1 MSDFLSMGLNKP
13 IISAITE
20 LGFKN
25 PTEVQ
30 LKSIPLLIDKPK
42 DIISL
47 AQTGTGKTAAFG
59 LPILHHID
67 ADSKFTQSLIISPT
81 RELCLQIT
89 QELKKYA
96 INLDR
101 LNIVAVYGGS
111 NIQEQA
117 KSIKRGA
124 QIIVATPGRMID
136 MLKRKY
142 VNISKIDFC
151 VLDEADEMLN
161 MGFYNDI
168 KSILAKTPKTKK
180 TWLFSATMPNEVSKI
195 AEEFMKN
202 PYKITVGEKNSTSEN
217 VSHISFLINNRNKY
231 NSLKLFIDSCT
242 DIYSI
247 IFCRTRR
254 ETQKICEKLIGDGY
268 SSGALHGDLS
278 QNQRDSVMR
287 AFRTRQIKILVAT
300 DVASRGIDVE
310 SISHIIHYKIPDEAE
325 IYNHRSG
332 RTGRASKKGLSV
344 LFFSD
349 SEKRKVKLIQNKL
362 KINIKLTQLPSKNE
376 VFSNQ
381 IIGYFDKIINT
392 TPNEDL
398 NPFLLLINE
407 NLESVSKD
415 ELIRKIA
422 SLEFERKLNSFN
434 EEETKTSKE
443 KKGKDLRYQINLG
456 TKDNYNWQN
465 LKEFLTE
472 ICSLSPGD
480 IYNVDVQKTKSFFN
494 SKPEHK
500 DLIFKVFNNFEIE
513 NRTIKVNITNKRGQ
527 RDESSKSHKERRF
540 NKNKKKNKKS
550 KRFKRN
556 F

>member
-1 MSDFLSMGLNKP
+1 MSDFSSMGLNKP

-67 ADSKFTQSLIISPT
+67 TNSKFTQSLIISPT

-96 INLDR
+96 INLDK

-124 QIIVATPGRMID
+124 QIIVATPGRMLD

-161 MGFYNDI
+161 MGFYTDI

-231 NSLKLFIDSCT
+231 NSLKLFIDSCS

-254 ETQKICEKLIGDGY
+254 ETQKVCEKLIGDGY

-310 SISHIIHYKIPDEAE
+310 SITHIIHYKIPDEAE

-362 KINIKLTQLPSKNE
+362 KINIKPSQLPSKNE
-376 VFSNQ
+376 VFLNQ

-392 TPNEDL
+392 NINDDL
-398 NPFLLLINE
+398 NPFLSSIND
-407 NLESVSKD
+407 NLESISKE

-422 SLEFERKLNSFN
+422 SLEFEKKLNSFN
-434 EEETKTSKE
+434 EEETKASKG

-456 TKDNYNWQN
+456 TKDYYNWQN

-513 NRTIKVNITNKRGQ
+513 NRTVNVNITNKRGQ

-540 NKNKKKNKKS
+540 NKNKKKKKS

>member
-1 MSDFLSMGLNKP
+1 MSDFSTMGLNEP

-67 ADSKFTQSLIISPT
+67 TNSKSTQSLIISPT

-89 QELKKYA
+89 TELKKYA
-96 INLDR
+96 VNLNR
-101 LNIVAVYGGS
+101 LNIVAIYGGS

-124 QIIVATPGRMID
+124 QIIVATPGRMLD
-136 MLKRKY
+136 MLRRKY
-142 VNISKIDFC
+142 VNISKINFC

-202 PYKITVGEKNSTSEN
+202 PYKITVGEKNSSSIN
-217 VSHISFLINNRNKY
+217 VSHISFLTNTRNKY
-231 NSLKLFIDSCT
+231 NSLKLFIDSCS

-254 ETQKICEKLIGDGY
+254 ETQKICEKLIEDGY

-278 QNQRDSVMR
+278 QNQRDSVMKS
-287 AFRTRQIKILVAT
+287 FRVKQIKILVAT

-310 SISHIIHYKIPDEAE
+310 NITHIIHYKIPDEAE

-344 LFFSD
+344 LFFSE
-349 SEKRKVKLIQNKL
+349 SEKRKLKFIENKL
-362 KINIKLTQLPSKNE
+362 KIKIKSTQLPSKNE
-376 VFSNQ
+376 VFTNQ
-381 IIGYFDKIINT
+381 IKEYFEKIINT
-392 TPNEDL
+392 TINEDL
-398 NPFLLLINE
+398 SPFLSLINE
-407 NLESVSKD
+407 NLESISKE
-415 ELIRKIA
+415 ELIKKIA
-422 SLEFERKLNSFN
+422 SLEFERKLNSFK
-434 EEETKTSKE
+434 EEEIKINKG
-443 KKGKDLRYQINLG
+443 KKDKDLRYQINLG
-456 TKDNYNWQN
+456 TKDYYNWQN
-465 LKEFLTE
+465 LKDFLTE
-472 ICSLSPGD
+472 LCSLSPGD

-494 SKPEHK
+494 SKLEHK
-500 DLIFKVFNNFEIE
+500 ELIFKVFNNFEIE
-513 NRTIKVNITNKRGQ
+513 NRTINVNITNRRGQ
-527 RDESSKSHKERRF
+527 KDESSRYHKERRYSKG
-540 NKNKKKNKKS
+540 NKRKKP
-550 KRFKRN
+550 KRSRRN

>member
-1 MSDFLSMGLNKP
+1 MSDFSTMGLNEP

-67 ADSKFTQSLIISPT
+67 TNSKSTQSLIISPT

-89 QELKKYA
+89 TELKKYA
-96 INLDR
+96 VNLNR
-101 LNIVAVYGGS
+101 LNIVAIYGGS

-124 QIIVATPGRMID
+124 QIIVATPGRMLD
-136 MLKRKY
+136 MLRRKY

-202 PYKITVGEKNSTSEN
+202 PYKITVGEKNSSSIN
-217 VSHISFLINNRNKY
+217 VSHISFLTNTRNKY
-231 NSLKLFIDSCT
+231 NSLKLFIDSCS

-254 ETQKICEKLIGDGY
+254 ETQKICEKLIEDGY

-278 QNQRDSVMR
+278 QNQRDSVMKS
-287 AFRTRQIKILVAT
+287 FRVKQIKILVAT

-310 SISHIIHYKIPDEAE
+310 NITHIIHYKIPDEAE

-344 LFFSD
+344 LFFSE
-349 SEKRKVKLIQNKL
+349 SEKRKLKFIENKL
-362 KINIKLTQLPSKNE
+362 KIKIKSTQLPSKNE
-376 VFSNQ
+376 VFTNQ
-381 IIGYFDKIINT
+381 IKEYFEKIINT
-392 TPNEDL
+392 TINEDL
-398 NPFLLLINE
+398 SPFLSLINE
-407 NLESVSKD
+407 NLESISKE
-415 ELIRKIA
+415 ELIKKIA
-422 SLEFERKLNSFN
+422 SLEFERKLNSFK
-434 EEETKTSKE
+434 EEEIKINKG
-443 KKGKDLRYQINLG
+443 KKDKDLRYQINLG
-456 TKDNYNWQN
+456 TKDYYNWQN
-465 LKEFLTE
+465 LKDFLTE
-472 ICSLSPGD
+472 LCSLSPGD

-494 SKPEHK
+494 SKLEHK
-500 DLIFKVFNNFEIE
+500 ELIFKVFNNFEIE
-513 NRTIKVNITNKRGQ
+513 NRPINVNITNRRGQ
-527 RDESSKSHKERRF
+527 KDESSRYHKERRF
-540 NKNKKKNKKS
+540 SKGNKRKKP
-550 KRFKRN
+550 KRSRRN

>member
-96 INLDR
+96 INLDK

-124 QIIVATPGRMID
+124 QIIVATPGRMLD

-161 MGFYNDI
+161 MGFYTDI

-231 NSLKLFIDSCT
+231 NSLKLFIDSCS

-254 ETQKICEKLIGDGY
+254 ETQKVCEKLIGDGY

-310 SISHIIHYKIPDEAE
+310 SITHIIHYKIPDEAE

-362 KINIKLTQLPSKNE
+362 KINIKPSQLPSKNE

-392 TPNEDL
+392 NINDDL
-398 NPFLLLINE
+398 NPFLSSIND
-407 NLESVSKD
+407 NLESISKE

-422 SLEFERKLNSFN
+422 SLEFEKKLNSFN
-434 EEETKTSKE
+434 EEETKASKG

-456 TKDNYNWQN
+456 TKDYYNWQN

-513 NRTIKVNITNKRGQ
+513 NRTVNVNITNKRGQ

-540 NKNKKKNKKS
+540 NKNKKKKKS
-550 KRFKRN
+550 KRFKRS

>member
-1 MSDFLSMGLNKP
+1 MSDFSTMGLNEP
-13 IISAITE
+13 IITAITE

-67 ADSKFTQSLIISPT
+67 TNSKSTQSLIISPT

-89 QELKKYA
+89 TELKKYA
-96 INLDR
+96 VNLNR
-101 LNIVAVYGGS
+101 LNIVAIYGGS

-124 QIIVATPGRMID
+124 QIIVATPGRMLD
-136 MLKRKY
+136 MLRRKY
-142 VNISKIDFC
+142 VDISKIDFC

-202 PYKITVGEKNSTSEN
+202 PYKITVGEKNSSSIN
-217 VSHISFLINNRNKY
+217 VSHISFLTNTRNKY
-231 NSLKLFIDSCT
+231 NSLKLFIDSCS

-254 ETQKICEKLIGDGY
+254 ETQKICEKLIEDGY

-278 QNQRDSVMR
+278 QNQRDSVMKS
-287 AFRTRQIKILVAT
+287 FRVKQIKILVAT

-310 SISHIIHYKIPDEAE
+310 NITHIIHYKIPDEAE

-344 LFFSD
+344 LFFSE
-349 SEKRKVKLIQNKL
+349 SEKRKLKFIENKL
-362 KINIKLTQLPSKNE
+362 KIKIKSTQLPSKNE
-376 VFSNQ
+376 VFTNQ
-381 IIGYFDKIINT
+381 VKEYFEKIIKT
-392 TPNEDL
+392 TINEDL
-398 NPFLLLINE
+398 SPFLSLINE
-407 NLESVSKD
+407 NLESVSKE
-415 ELIRKIA
+415 ELIKKIA
-422 SLEFERKLNSFN
+422 SLEFERKLNSFK
-434 EEETKTSKE
+434 EEEIKTNE
-443 KKGKDLRYQINLG
+443 GKKDKDLRYQINLG
-456 TKDNYNWQN
+456 TKDYYNWQN
-465 LKEFLTE
+465 LKDFLTE
-472 ICSLSPGD
+472 LCSLSPGD

-494 SKPEHK
+494 SKLEHK
-500 DLIFKVFNNFEIE
+500 ELIFKVFNNFEIE
-513 NRTIKVNITNKRGQ
+513 NRTINVNITNRRGQ
-527 RDESSKSHKERRF
+527 KDESSRYHKERRF
-540 NKNKKKNKKS
+540 SKGNKRKKP
-550 KRFKRN
+550 KRSRRN

>member
-1 MSDFLSMGLNKP
+1 MSDFSSMGLNKP

-59 LPILHHID
+59 LPILHHIN

-124 QIIVATPGRMID
+124 QIIVATPGRMLD

-142 VNISKIDFC
+142 VNISKIEFC

-349 SEKRKVKLIQNKL
+349 SEKRKVKLIQKKL
-362 KINIKLTQLPSKNE
+362 KINIKLTQLPSENE

-392 TPNEDL
+392 TTNEDL
-398 NPFLLLINE
+398 NPFLLSIKE

-434 EEETKTSKE
+434 EEETRTSKG

-456 TKDNYNWQN
+456 TKDYYNWQN

-494 SKPEHK
+494 SMPEHK

-513 NRTIKVNITNKRGQ
+513 NRKIKLNITNKRGQ

-540 NKNKKKNKKS
+540 NKNKKNKKS

>member
-1 MSDFLSMGLNKP
+1 MSDFSTMGLNEP

-67 ADSKFTQSLIISPT
+67 TNSKSTQSLIISPT

-89 QELKKYA
+89 TELKKYA
-96 INLDR
+96 VNLNR
-101 LNIVAVYGGS
+101 INIVAIYGGS

-124 QIIVATPGRMID
+124 QIIVATPGRMLD
-136 MLKRKY
+136 MLRRKY

-180 TWLFSATMPNEVSKI
+180 TWLFSATMPKEVSII

-202 PYKITVGEKNSTSEN
+202 PYKITVGEKNSSSIN
-217 VSHISFLINNRNKY
+217 VSHISFLTNTRNKY
-231 NSLKLFIDSCT
+231 NSLKLFIDSCS

-254 ETQKICEKLIGDGY
+254 ETQKICENLIEDGY

-278 QNQRDSVMR
+278 QNQRDSVMKS
-287 AFRTRQIKILVAT
+287 FRVKQIKILVAT

-310 SISHIIHYKIPDEAE
+310 NITHIIHYKIPDEAE

-344 LFFSD
+344 LFFSE
-349 SEKRKVKLIQNKL
+349 SEKRKLKFIENKL
-362 KINIKLTQLPSKNE
+362 KIKIKSTQLPSKNE
-376 VFSNQ
+376 VFTNQ
-381 IIGYFDKIINT
+381 IKEYFEKIINT
-392 TPNEDL
+392 TFNEDL
-398 NPFLLLINE
+398 SPFLSLINE
-407 NLESVSKD
+407 NLDSISKE
-415 ELIRKIA
+415 ELIKKIA
-422 SLEFERKLNSFN
+422 SLEFERKLNLFK
-434 EEETKTSKE
+434 EEEVKTSKG
-443 KKGKDLRYQINLG
+443 KKDKDLRYQINLG
-456 TKDNYNWQN
+456 TKDYYNWQN
-465 LKEFLTE
+465 LKDFLTE
-472 ICSLSPGD
+472 LCSLSPGD

-500 DLIFKVFNNFEIE
+500 ELIFKVFNNFEIE
-513 NRTIKVNITNKRGQ
+513 NRTINVNITNRRGQ
-527 RDESSKSHKERRF
+527 KDESSRYHKERRF
-540 NKNKKKNKKS
+540 SKGNKRKKP
-550 KRFKRN
+550 KRSRRN

>member
-1 MSDFLSMGLNKP
+1 MSDFSTMGLNEP

-67 ADSKFTQSLIISPT
+67 TNSKSTQSLIISPT

-89 QELKKYA
+89 TELKKYA
-96 INLDR
+96 VNLNR
-101 LNIVAVYGGS
+101 LNIVAIYGGS

-124 QIIVATPGRMID
+124 QIIVATPGRMLD
-136 MLKRKY
+136 MLRRKY

-202 PYKITVGEKNSTSEN
+202 PYKITVGEKNSSSIN
-217 VSHISFLINNRNKY
+217 VSHISFLTNTRNKY
-231 NSLKLFIDSCT
+231 NSLKLFIDSCS

-254 ETQKICEKLIGDGY
+254 ETQKICEKLIEDGY

-278 QNQRDSVMR
+278 QNQRDSVMKS
-287 AFRTRQIKILVAT
+287 FRVKQIKILVAT

-310 SISHIIHYKIPDEAE
+310 NITHIIHYKIPDEAE

-344 LFFSD
+344 LFFSE
-349 SEKRKVKLIQNKL
+349 SEKRKLKFIENKL
-362 KINIKLTQLPSKNE
+362 KIKIKSTQLPSKNE
-376 VFSNQ
+376 VFTNQ
-381 IIGYFDKIINT
+381 IKEYFEKIINT
-392 TPNEDL
+392 TINEDL
-398 NPFLLLINE
+398 SPFLSLINE
-407 NLESVSKD
+407 NLESISKE
-415 ELIRKIA
+415 ELIKKIA
-422 SLEFERKLNSFN
+422 SLEFERKLNSFK
-434 EEETKTSKE
+434 EEEIKINKG
-443 KKGKDLRYQINLG
+443 KKDKDLRYQINLG
-456 TKDNYNWQN
+456 TKDYYNWQN
-465 LKEFLTE
+465 LKDFLTE
-472 ICSLSPGD
+472 LCSLSPGD

-494 SKPEHK
+494 SKLEHK
-500 DLIFKVFNNFEIE
+500 ELIFKVFNNFEIE
-513 NRTIKVNITNKRGQ
+513 NRTINVNITNRRGQ
-527 RDESSKSHKERRF
+527 KDESSRYHKERRYSKG
-540 NKNKKKNKKS
+540 NKRKKP
-550 KRFKRN
+550 KRSRRN

>member
-1 MSDFLSMGLNKP
+1 MSDFSSMGLNKP

-96 INLDR
+96 INLYR

-124 QIIVATPGRMID
+124 QIIVATPGRMLD

>member
-1 MSDFLSMGLNKP
+1 MSDFSSMGLNEP
-13 IISAITE
+13 IISAITK

-59 LPILHHID
+59 LPILHHLEIK
-67 ADSKFTQSLIISPT
+67 SKNTQALIIAPT

-89 QELKKYA
+89 SELEKYS
-96 INLDR
+96 INLSG
-101 LNIVAVYGGS
+101 LNIVSIYGGS
-111 NIQEQA
+111 SIQEQSR
-117 KSIKRGA
+117 SIKKGA
-124 QIIVATPGRMID
+124 QIVVATPGRMLD

-168 KSILAKTPKTKK
+168 KSILAKTPKSKK

-195 AEEFMKN
+195 ADEFMNN
-202 PYKITVGEKNSTSEN
+202 PYKITVGEKNSSSIN
-217 VSHISFLINNRNKY
+217 VSHIRFNVNSRNKY

-242 DIYSI
+242 DIFSI

-254 ETQKICEKLIGDGY
+254 ETQKICEKLIEDGY
-268 SSGALHGDLS
+268 SAGALHGDLS
-278 QNQRDSVMR
+278 QNQRDSVMKS
-287 AFRTRQIKILVAT
+287 FRIKQIKILVAT

-310 SISHIIHYKIPDEAE
+310 NITHIIHYKIPDEVE

-344 LFFSD
+344 LFMNE
-349 SEKRKVKLIQNKL
+349 SEKRKLKSIENKL
-362 KINIKLTQLPSKNE
+362 KIKIHLNDLPSKNE
-376 VFSNQ
+376 VFANQ
-381 IIGYFDKIINT
+381 IKEYFNKIINT
-392 TPNEDL
+392 NINEEL
-398 NPFLLLINE
+398 NPFLSIINQ
-407 NLESVSKD
+407 NLDIITKE
-415 ELIRKIA
+415 ELIKKIA
-422 SLEFERKLNSFN
+422 SLEFERKLNSFKD
-434 EEETKTSKE
+434 EEIKIV
-443 KKGKDLRYQINLG
+443 KGKKDKDFRYQINLG
-456 TKDNYNWQN
+456 TKDYYNWQN
-465 LKEFLTE
+465 LKDFLTE
-472 ICSLSPGD
+472 LCSLNPGD

-494 SKPEHK
+494 TKPEHK
-500 DLIFKVFNNFEIE
+500 DLIFKVFENFQVE
-513 NRTIKVNITNKRGQ
+513 NRKININITHKRGQ
-527 RDESSKSHKERRF
+527 KDESSKYHKERKF
-540 NKNKKKNKKS
+540 YNGKKRKKSKKS
-550 KRFKRN
+550 KRN

>member
-1 MSDFLSMGLNKP
+1 MSDFSTMGLNEP

-67 ADSKFTQSLIISPT
+67 TNSKSTQSLIISPT

-89 QELKKYA
+89 TELKKYA
-96 INLDR
+96 VNLNR
-101 LNIVAVYGGS
+101 INIVAIYGGS

-124 QIIVATPGRMID
+124 QIIVATPGRMLD
-136 MLKRKY
+136 MLRRKY

-202 PYKITVGEKNSTSEN
+202 PYKITVGEKNSSSIN
-217 VSHISFLINNRNKY
+217 VSHISFLTNTRNKY
-231 NSLKLFIDSCT
+231 NSLKLFIDSCS

-254 ETQKICEKLIGDGY
+254 ETQKICEKLIEDGY

-278 QNQRDSVMR
+278 QNQRDSVMKS
-287 AFRTRQIKILVAT
+287 FRVKQIKILVAT

-310 SISHIIHYKIPDEAE
+310 NITHIIHYKIPDEAE

-344 LFFSD
+344 LFFSE
-349 SEKRKVKLIQNKL
+349 SEKRKLKFIENKL
-362 KINIKLTQLPSKNE
+362 KIKIKSAQLPSKNE
-376 VFSNQ
+376 VFTNQ
-381 IIGYFDKIINT
+381 IKEYFEKIINT
-392 TPNEDL
+392 TINEDL
-398 NPFLLLINE
+398 SPFLSLINE
-407 NLESVSKD
+407 SLESISKE
-415 ELIRKIA
+415 ELIKKIA
-422 SLEFERKLNSFN
+422 SLEFERKLNSFK
-434 EEETKTSKE
+434 EEEIKINKG
-443 KKGKDLRYQINLG
+443 KKDKDLRYQINLG
-456 TKDNYNWQN
+456 TKDYYNWQN
-465 LKEFLTE
+465 LKDFLTE
-472 ICSLSPGD
+472 LCSLSPGD

-500 DLIFKVFNNFEIE
+500 ELIFKVFNNFEIE
-513 NRTIKVNITNKRGQ
+513 NRTINVNITNRRGQ
-527 RDESSKSHKERRF
+527 KDESSRYHKERRF
-540 NKNKKKNKKS
+540 GKGNKRKKP
-550 KRFKRN
+550 KRSRRN

>member
-1 MSDFLSMGLNKP
+1 MSDFSSMGLNEP
-13 IISAITE
+13 IISAITK

-59 LPILHHID
+59 LPILHHLEIK
-67 ADSKFTQSLIISPT
+67 SKNTQALIIAPT

-89 QELKKYA
+89 SELEKYS
-96 INLDR
+96 INLSG
-101 LNIVAVYGGS
+101 LNIVSIYGGS
-111 NIQEQA
+111 SIQEQSR
-117 KSIKRGA
+117 SIKKGA
-124 QIIVATPGRMID
+124 QIVVATPGRMLD

-168 KSILAKTPKTKK
+168 KSILAKTPKSKK

-195 AEEFMKN
+195 ADEFMNN
-202 PYKITVGEKNSTSEN
+202 PYKITVGEKNSSSIN
-217 VSHISFLINNRNKY
+217 VSHIRFNVNSRNKY

-242 DIYSI
+242 DIFSI

-254 ETQKICEKLIGDGY
+254 ETQKICEKLIEDGY
-268 SSGALHGDLS
+268 SAGALHGDLS
-278 QNQRDSVMR
+278 QNQRDSVMKS
-287 AFRTRQIKILVAT
+287 FRIKQIKILVAT

-310 SISHIIHYKIPDEAE
+310 NITHIIHYKIPDEVE

-344 LFFSD
+344 LFMNE
-349 SEKRKVKLIQNKL
+349 SEKRKLKSIENKL
-362 KINIKLTQLPSKNE
+362 KIKIHLNDLPSKNE
-376 VFSNQ
+376 VFANQ
-381 IIGYFDKIINT
+381 IKEYFNKIINT
-392 TPNEDL
+392 NINEEL
-398 NPFLLLINE
+398 NPFLSIINQ
-407 NLESVSKD
+407 NLDIITKE
-415 ELIRKIA
+415 ELIKKIA
-422 SLEFERKLNSFN
+422 SLEFERKLNSFK
-434 EEETKTSKE
+434 EEEIKIV
-443 KKGKDLRYQINLG
+443 KGKKDKDFRYQINLG
-456 TKDNYNWQN
+456 TKDYYNWQN
-465 LKEFLTE
+465 LKDFLTE
-472 ICSLSPGD
+472 LCSLNPGD

-494 SKPEHK
+494 TKPEHK
-500 DLIFKVFNNFEIE
+500 DLIFKVFENFQVE
-513 NRTIKVNITNKRGQ
+513 NRKINVNITHKRGQ
-527 RDESSKSHKERRF
+527 KDESSKYHKERKF
-540 NKNKKKNKKS
+540 YNGKKRKKSKKS
-550 KRFKRN
+550 KRN

>member
-1 MSDFLSMGLNKP
+1 MSDFSTMGLNEP

-67 ADSKFTQSLIISPT
+67 TNSKSTQSLIISPT

-89 QELKKYA
+89 TELKKYA
-96 INLDR
+96 VNLNR
-101 LNIVAVYGGS
+101 LNIVAIYGGS

-124 QIIVATPGRMID
+124 QIIVATPGRMLD
-136 MLKRKY
+136 MLRRKY

-168 KSILAKTPKTKK
+168 KFILAKTPKTKK

-202 PYKITVGEKNSTSEN
+202 PYKITVGEKNSSSIN
-217 VSHISFLINNRNKY
+217 VSHISFLTNTRNKY
-231 NSLKLFIDSCT
+231 NSLKLFIDSCS

-254 ETQKICEKLIGDGY
+254 ETQKICEKLIEDGY

-278 QNQRDSVMR
+278 QNQRDSVMKS
-287 AFRTRQIKILVAT
+287 FRVKQIKILVAT

-310 SISHIIHYKIPDEAE
+310 NITHIIHYKIPDEAE

-344 LFFSD
+344 LFFSE
-349 SEKRKVKLIQNKL
+349 SEKRKLKFIENKL
-362 KINIKLTQLPSKNE
+362 KIKIKSTQLPSKNE
-376 VFSNQ
+376 VFTNQ
-381 IIGYFDKIINT
+381 IKEYFEKIINT
-392 TPNEDL
+392 TINEDL
-398 NPFLLLINE
+398 SPFLSLINE
-407 NLESVSKD
+407 NLESISKE
-415 ELIRKIA
+415 ELIKKIA
-422 SLEFERKLNSFN
+422 SLEFERKLNSFK
-434 EEETKTSKE
+434 EEEIKINKG
-443 KKGKDLRYQINLG
+443 KKDKDLRYQINLG
-456 TKDNYNWQN
+456 TKDYYNWQN
-465 LKEFLTE
+465 LKDFLTE
-472 ICSLSPGD
+472 LCSLSPGD

-500 DLIFKVFNNFEIE
+500 ELIFKVFNNFEIE
-513 NRTIKVNITNKRGQ
+513 NRTINVNITNRRGQ
-527 RDESSKSHKERRF
+527 KDESSSYHKERRF
-540 NKNKKKNKKS
+540 SKGNKRKKP
-550 KRFKRN
+550 KRSRRN